1 MRRIDYRVALSY
13 EKIRENQLTSVI
25 FAGNKDERFMENKGE
40 GEGWN
45 KNVLAGK
52 H

>member
-1 MRRIDYRVALSY
+1 MRRIDYRVALPY

>member
-1 MRRIDYRVALSY
+1 MQRIDYHV
-13 EKIRENQLTSVI
+13 KIRGKSLTSVI
-25 FAGNKDERFMENKGE
+25 FAVNKDKCFMENKEGGE
-40 GEGWN
+40 CWN